1 MDIASILNHQYFKL
15 KLHSKA
21 AILGVAAFS
30 ARKQTGDYVLAQISQ
45 KIINCE
51 INQFCHKTF
60 FSNFQKCQKV
70 LQTFDFDFNY

>member
-30 ARKQTGDYVLAQISQ
+30 ARKQTVA
-45 KIINCE
+45 
-51 INQFCHKTF
+51 TF
-60 FSNFQKCQKV
+60 
-70 LQTFDFDFNY
+70 